1 MSQENVQVVRSF
13 LDHAREDPAAWDI
26 FDEDVVWE
34 VGGLAIP
41 DVPATSR
48 GADGVREFF
57 RRWVGAFEDWAYE
70 VEEVIDARDAVA
82 VHLHQWGRGK
92 GSGATV
98 DLHFWEVWIVR
109 DGRVVRVTHW
119 VDKADAFEAAGL
131 SGSQK

>member
-1 MSQENVQVVRSF
+1 MSQENVRVVRSF

-34 VGGLAIP
+34 VGALAIP

-82 VHLHQWGRGK
+82 VHLHQWGRG
-92 GSGATV
+92 
-98 DLHFWEVWIVR
+98 
-109 DGRVVRVTHW
+109 
-119 VDKADAFEAAGL
+119 
-131 SGSQK
+131 

>member
-1 MSQENVQVVRSF
+1 MSQENVRVVRSF
-13 LDHAREDPAAWDI
+13 LDHAQARRLRLDI
-26 FDEDVVWE
+26 
-34 VGGLAIP
+34 
-41 DVPATSR
+41 
-48 GADGVREFF
+48 
-57 RRWVGAFEDWAYE
+57 
-70 VEEVIDARDAVA
+70 DAVA

-119 VDKADAFEAAGL
+119 VDKADALEAAWL

>member
-1 MSQENVQVVRSF
+1 M
-13 LDHAREDPAAWDI
+13 
-26 FDEDVVWE
+26 WE
-34 VGGLAIP
+34 VGALAIP

-48 GADGVREFF
+48 GPGAVREFF

-82 VHLHQWGRGK
+82 VQLHQWGRGK

-119 VDKADAFEAAGL
+119 VDEADALEAAGL

>member
-1 MSQENVQVVRSF
+1 MSQENVRVVRSF
-13 LDHAREDPAAWDI
+13 LDRAREDPTAWDI

-34 VGGLAIP
+34 VGALAIP

-48 GADGVREFF
+48 GPDGVREFF
-57 RRWVGAFEDWAYE
+57 RHWVGAFEDWAYE

-109 DGRVVRVTHW
+109 DGRAVRVTHW
-119 VDKADAFEAAGL
+119 VDKADALEAAGL

>member
-1 MSQENVQVVRSF
+1 M
-13 LDHAREDPAAWDI
+13 
-26 FDEDVVWE
+26 
-34 VGGLAIP
+34 
-41 DVPATSR
+41 
-48 GADGVREFF
+48 REFF

-82 VHLHQWGRGK
+82 VQLHQWGRGK

-119 VDKADAFEAAGL
+119 VDEADALEAAGL